1 MRDMTHRMR
10 IAQLRADYER
20 AGQHFDLD
28 EITRC
33 ATAGGTADFTG
44 SEVARLLRDEDA
56 THAERLAETLALH
69 EGR

>member
-1 MRDMTHRMR
+1 MTHRMR

-44 SEVARLLRDEDA
+44 SEV
-56 THAERLAETLALH
+56 ERLRNDLDRQDYETKLQRDTLAKS